1 MSDRALILGIDTSCD
16 ETSAAVVADGRD
28 VLSNVISSQV
38 AIHERFGGVVPE
50 LASRKHT
57 EIITRIIDRALREAD
72 VGTSDLAAVAVTN
85 RPGLIGALMVGVE
98 AAKAVAYASR
108 LPLIAVHHVEAH
120 LYANGM
126 VHELPF
132 PHLCLTVSGGHT
144 FLVKVHESWDYDV
157 VGRTLDDAVGEA
169 YDKVAKL
176 LGLGFPGGPLI
187 DKMAE
192 GSSVAP
198 VAFPRPMADSRSF
211 DFSFSGLKTAV
222 RYYIDKQAGE
232 LPVEAIASG
241 FQEAAVE
248 TLVGKAS
255 RAASETGARCI
266 TITGGVAANSAL
278 RRRMTEEGDRL
289 GLRVFY
295 PPMSL
300 CTDNGAMVAGLAYRQ
315 YRRGEVADL
324 RLSASA
330 SAPLE

>member
-1 MSDRALILGIDTSCD
+1 MAERLLILGIDTSCD
-16 ETSAAVVADGRD
+16 ETSAAVVADGRE

-57 EIITRIIDRALREAD
+57 EIITRIIDRAFSEAD

-108 LPLIAVHHVEAH
+108 LPLVAVHHVEAH
-120 LYANGM
+120 IYANGM

-144 FLVKVHESWDYDV
+144 LLVKVHDGWEYEV

-176 LGLGFPGGPLI
+176 LGLAFPGGPLI

-192 GSSVAP
+192 GSSAAP
-198 VAFPRPMADSRSF
+198 IVFPRPMARSGNF

-232 LPVEAIASG
+232 LPREAIASG

-248 TLVGKAS
+248 TLVGKAG
-255 RAASETGARCI
+255 RAARETGARCI

-289 GLRVFY
+289 GLPVFY

-300 CTDNGAMVAGLAYRQ
+300 CTDNGAMVAGLAYHQ